1 MSKHTPGSWNIHE
14 SSKGAQPFVVQS
26 KGNEGEYIAFSQWVS
41 AGNKIIGEIY
51 MNTAKGGWPKVESV
65 GECKAN
71 AELIAAS
78 PDLLE
83 ALKALLEAVDDVS
96 DDFGWP
102 LATDKAR
109 AAINKAEG
117 EA

>member
-1 MSKHTPGSWNIHE
+1 MSKHTLAPWKVIEAHRGYIIE
-14 SSKGAQPFVVQS
+14 ATDYAYDVAVVRT
-26 KGNEGEYIAFSQWVS
+26 
-41 AGNKIIGEIY
+41 AGNHDNE
-51 MNTAKGGWPKVESV
+51 
-65 GECKAN
+65 AN
-71 AELIAAS
+71 AQLIAAA

-109 AAINKAEG
+109 AAIDKAEG
-117 EA
+117 KA